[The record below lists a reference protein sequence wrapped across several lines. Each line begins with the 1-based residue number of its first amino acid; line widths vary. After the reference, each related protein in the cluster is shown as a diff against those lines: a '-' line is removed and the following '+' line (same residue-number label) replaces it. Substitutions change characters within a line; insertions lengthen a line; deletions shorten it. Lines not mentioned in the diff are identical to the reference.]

1 MVGKKL
7 IYDNLII
14 NKNKFNDLKK
24 FKNSKIPNAF
34 IFHGNEGS
42 GKEAHA
48 IEFFGLLNC
57 KANNDFACGNCNS
70 CLKTKKLQH
79 EDLKIIFPMPK
90 NKSINKNDSPL
101 KALNNESI
109 NLMEQMLTEKGKN
122 PYFKIKL
129 KNANTILI
137 NSIREIKKNIN
148 LSIEKDKYKIYMIFE
163 AEKLCFPNTESANS
177 LLKVL
182 EEPPENV
189 LFILITSDL
198 SLLIDT
204 IISRC
209 VPIYYSKLEKSEI
222 ERYLSKHNPNNSYNH
237 EIAKISNGSISNAN
251 LLSKNYEYKMEIL
264 KSIINASID
273 SDYDKISKINN
284 FFKDKNESIETLNLL
299 NLFFRSIFLNK
310 NEFQYLEKQ
319 TNYILSKYKNI
330 NWEKCILLVNNTQ
343 NYILRNCNM
352 EIAIT
357 SLIIEL
363 RKIIN
368 NKFHDANIIE
378 EYLNYNN

>member
-1 MVGKKL
+1 M
-7 IYDNLII
+7 IYENLII
-14 NKNKFNDLKK
+14 NKNKFKDLKK

-34 IFHGNEGS
+34 IFHGNEGT

-57 KANNDFACGNCNS
+57 KTNNDFACGNCNS

-79 EDLKIIFPMPK
+79 EDLKIIFPLPK
-90 NKSINKNDSPL
+90 NKPINKNDSPL

-109 NLMEQMLTEKGKN
+109 KSMEQMLEKKGEN

-163 AEKLCFPNTESANS
+163 AEKLCFPNSESANS

-198 SLLIDT
+198 SLLLET
-204 IISRC
+204 IVSRC
-209 VPIYYSKLEKSEI
+209 VPIYYSSLENSEI
-222 ERYLSKHNPNNSYNH
+222 ERYLNKHNPSNLYNQ

-251 LLSKNYEYKMEIL
+251 LLSENYEDKMKIL
-264 KSIINASID
+264 QLIINATIED
-273 SDYDKISKINN
+273 NYEQINKINI
-284 FFKDKNESIETLNLL
+284 FFKDKNESIEILNLL
-299 NLFFRSIFLNK
+299 NLFFRNIYLGK
-310 NEFQYLEKQ
+310 NEFRYLTKQ
-319 TNYILSKYKNI
+319 RELILSKYKNI
-330 NWEKCILLVNNTQ
+330 NWEKCILLINNTQ
-343 NYILRNCNM
+343 NYILKNCNM

-363 RKIIN
+363 RKIAD
-368 NKFHDANIIE
+368 NKFHDVNVIE
-378 EYLNYNN
+378 EYLNYTN